1 MALRKERGDS
11 ASLPHCQMYAIIR
24 EKVPGSSGTR
34 NITVCGDSV
43 REKTVYS
50 STGNSIEVTVMQMEG
65 NNQKKSIG
73 KTGGVDEALTGRGKT
88 YFMLKYEGKGYQF
101 AFKIR

>member
-1 MALRKERGDS
+1 MGIQQLSHTVKCMQLFVKR
-11 ASLPHCQMYAIIR
+11 SLAAVEP
-24 EKVPGSSGTR
+24 R

-65 NNQKKSIG
+65 NSQKKSIG
-73 KTGGVDEALTGRGKT
+73 KIGGVDEALAGGGKT
-88 YFMLKYEGKGYQF
+88 YFMLKYEGKGYMF
-101 AFKIR
+101 AFDVR